1 MAGDITSAS
10 INELEVQLNS
20 FDASVRKQAL
30 TELAGRINCGELRVS
45 PQKEEVNLHYHTFF
59 SYNGEGW
66 SPSRIAWETRKY
78 GLAAAGIVDFDVLD
92 GMEEF
97 LSAGEIIGLRTTAA
111 MESRVY
117 ISELSDKVIN
127 SPNEPGVAYYMVCG
141 CYKQPD
147 AGTSGSIS
155 LKSMRDMARQRNVQM
170 MDRIN
175 DSLDVVRLDY
185 DKDVTSLTPSG
196 NATERHMLAAYD
208 AKASEVFKNDSN
220 AVAEFWSKTLGMS
233 IEDAKALIE
242 NTPKLHDKIRSKLM
256 KFGGVGY
263 VSPTPDTFPP
273 VEQII
278 EMAKDMGALPMLAW
292 LDGTNAGEAN
302 PDALLEIVAS
312 KGSVGLNI
320 VPDRNWNI
328 KDAEQKSIKLKNLEA
343 MVKAARSIDFPICIG
358 TEMNKIGLPFVD
370 DFSAPEL
377 QPYVNDF
384 LSGAYFAWGHTFL
397 ARYAGIG
404 YASEWSKAFFS
415 DNRHK
420 KNEFYTKIGHIAHPI
435 TSKARFNGVNVAEMQ
450 PDEVVKLLQR

>member
-1 MAGDITSAS
+1 MAGDLSGTTV
-10 INELEVQLNS
+10 EQLEAQLNS
-20 FDASVRKQAL
+20 FDPSKRKQAL
-30 TELAGRINCGELRVS
+30 TELASRIDCGEIRVS

-147 AGTSGSIS
+147 AGTAGAAS
-155 LKSMRDMARQRNVQM
+155 LKAMRDMARQRNIQM
-170 MDRIN
+170 MERIN
-175 DSLDVVRLDY
+175 ASLGIVNLDY
-185 DKDVTSLTPSG
+185 DKNVTSLTPSG

-208 AKASEVFKNDSN
+208 AKAREIFKNDSN

-233 IEDAKALIE
+233 LQDAKVLIE

-263 VSPTPDTFPP
+263 VSPTPETFPP
-273 VEQII
+273 VEQVIA
-278 EMAKDMGALPMLAW
+278 MAKDMSALPMLAW
-292 LDGTNAGEAN
+292 LDGTNAGEADPN
-302 PDALLEIVAS
+302 ALLEIVAS

-328 KDAEQKSIKLKNLEA
+328 KDPDTKKIKLQNLEA
-343 MVKAARSIDFPICIG
+343 VVKAARSIDFPICIG
-358 TEMNKIGLPFVD
+358 TEMNKKGLPFVD
-370 DFSAPEL
+370 NFSAPEL

-384 LSGAYFAWGHTFL
+384 LTGAFFAWGHTFL
-397 ARYAGIG
+397 ARHAGIG
-404 YASEWSKAFFS
+404 YMSSWSKAHF
-415 DNRHK
+415 DNSRRK
-420 KNEFYTKIGHIAHPI
+420 KNEFYTKIGRIAHPI
-435 TSKARFNGVNVAEMQ
+435 TSKARLNGVDVNSMQ
-450 PDEVVKLLQR
+450 PDEIVKLLQK